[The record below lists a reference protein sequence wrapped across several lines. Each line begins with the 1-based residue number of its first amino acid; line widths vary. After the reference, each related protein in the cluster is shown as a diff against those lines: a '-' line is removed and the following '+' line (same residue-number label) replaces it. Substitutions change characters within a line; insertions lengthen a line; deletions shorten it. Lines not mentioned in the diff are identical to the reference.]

1 MQHDKTV
8 LQNSTKPHQNK
19 QHKKNKT
26 EQNWGVCNTPSMNAN
41 EGTTNEKLHK
51 VKATPHTL
59 THHHTQ
65 FADRLSPTFNY
76 LCAKAV
82 QCVCLCK
89 TEINKCT
96 LNQTH
101 THEPVKSKA
110 TSADLNNVAVKL
122 QQVW

>member
-1 MQHDKTV
+1 MSNKQKKSATR
-8 LQNSTKPHQNK
+8 QNSVAKFHKTTPK
-19 QHKKNKT
+19 QTTQKKNKT

-96 LNQTH
+96 LNQKHTH
-101 THEPVKSKA
+101 TRTCQK
-110 TSADLNNVAVKL
+110 
-122 QQVW
+122 